1 MKNLLQLIA
10 PLAVMMVA
18 VGVMLG
24 PIGFTATPDAGG
36 EVTRQLVEWRW
47 FLALEGV
54 VGIVLLFALRH
65 AAKEN

>member
-1 MKNLLQLIA
+1 MRHLLQLVS

-18 VGVMLG
+18 AGVMLG
-24 PIGFTATPDAGG
+24 PIGFTATPGAGG

-54 VGIVLLFALRH
+54 VGVVLLLALRH